1 MSDIPEHLLRRSA
14 EAKAKALGIPV
25 EQVLAEMTGEA
36 PVTAM
41 DAGDQPKVETIQAA
55 PDTAPQTAAE
65 PPAAEPPAAEPPAA
79 DAPAVEPAPLTDAA
93 VDAAVEEEQAEAP
106 APPAPEAV
114 AAASPS
120 DDSDGEIDYEAAA
133 AKAGMPAS
141 LLQRSVEAKAKASGA
156 SPAQVLAE
164 MLGEEAPAAPAAAT
178 PAPET
183 VPAESASESE
193 PTPDAEPAE
202 AVSAEVIDLP
212 PAAQEATPAAASVPS
227 PASGGTVGAT
237 AVAARPIAQ
246 PEAVPEGVRTQRLLT
261 VVKANAIQQV
271 KAEPTDKVSTW
282 PHLMIMEFAA
292 LLGVTALLIVLSVI
306 LQAPLLESANFNATP
321 NPSKAPWYFLGLQEL
336 LSYFDPQ
343 IAGVTVPTIIGLV
356 GFMAIPYVD
365 KNPSNKPSDRK
376 FAIFMYTFFMMGAAT
391 LTILGVLFR
400 GPGFNFTYP
409 WVDGIF
415 FDDLKDWVNFE

>member
-36 PVTAM
+36 PPTAM
-41 DAGDQPKVETIQAA
+41 AAGAQPMVETVGATPAASSDPAPADPAPPTQAPAEAA
-55 PDTAPQTAAE
+55 PAPDPAPDPAEPAAAE
-65 PPAAEPPAAEPPAA
+65 PAPVEPAAEPVPVE
-79 DAPAVEPAPLTDAA
+79 AVT
-93 VDAAVEEEQAEAP
+93 
-106 APPAPEAV
+106 V
-114 AAASPS
+114 AAASA
-120 DDSDGEIDYEAAA
+120 DVTGEIDYEAAA

-156 SPAQVLAE
+156 SAAQVLAE
-164 MLGEEAPAAPAAAT
+164 MLGEEVPEAAPAAASAAAAPADPEPAAPEVLPSDEAAAEAVAEVVEMPAPAQESAPAASAPAAPA
-178 PAPET
+178 
-183 VPAESASESE
+183 
-193 PTPDAEPAE
+193 
-202 AVSAEVIDLP
+202 
-212 PAAQEATPAAASVPS
+212 
-227 PASGGTVGAT
+227 SGGGAT

-261 VVKANAIQQV
+261 VVKAKAIQQV
-271 KAEPTDKVSTW
+271 KSEPSDKVSTW

-292 LLGVTALLIVLSVI
+292 LLAVTGFLVVLSVI

-343 IAGVTVPTIIGLV
+343 VAGVGVPLIIGLV

-376 FAIFMYTFFMMGAAT
+376 FAIFMYTFFLMGAST
-391 LTILGVLFR
+391 LTILGVFFR

-409 WVDGIF
+409 WADGIF